1 MSKVK
6 NIGYVLYDYPVKS
19 ETWIPLEIEELVM
32 RGYNVKVHRLQYPYV
47 DISDCDFVLSHFAH
61 IALEAS
67 KFGKPFGF
75 VAHAWDIWTD
85 NGKKFKQVIKSP
97 NCKFVGYISEY
108 HKKKFLEWGVPKE
121 KLMFWGASVDVD
133 RLERKYTMGGK
144 IICGGR
150 FIEKKGLDIAIK
162 AVPNITVF
170 GDGELAPKLKA
181 ISTKAQFVGWLER
194 DEMKKLMEKSYLLI
208 APSRVARNG
217 DTEGISTLVLEA
229 LCMGLQVIT
238 TKVAGHGDLEQ
249 FGDRVHFVEID
260 DVDAIRELVY
270 SLPHSY
276 SALPK
281 HIIEQ
286 TRSPK
291 AIVDNI
297 ERKIQEVMA

>member
-47 DISDCDFVLSHFAH
+47 DVSDCDFILSHFAH
-61 IALEAS
+61 IALEAA
-67 KFGKPFGF
+67 KFNKPFGF

-85 NGKKFKQVIKSP
+85 DGKKFRKVVQDP
-97 NCKFVGYISEY
+97 NCKFVGYISQY
-108 HKKKFLEWGVPKE
+108 HKEKFLEWGVPAD
-121 KLMFWGASVDVD
+121 KLIFWGACIDVD
-133 RLERKYTMGGK
+133 RLRRRLTMGGK
-144 IICGGR
+144 VICGGR
-150 FIEKKGLDIAIK
+150 FVEKKGLDVAIK

-181 ISTKAQFVGWLER
+181 ISNQAKFVGWLDR
-194 DEMKKLMEKSYLLI
+194 DETKDLMERSYLLV
-208 APSRVARNG
+208 APSRIAKNG

-238 TKVAGHGDLEQ
+238 TDVAGHKDLKQ
-249 FGDRVHFVEID
+249 FGSRVHFVDID
-260 DVDAIRELVY
+260 DVETIRELVRT
-270 SLPHSY
+270 LPHSY
-276 SALPK
+276 SARPK
-281 HIIEQ
+281 SIIEQ

-297 ERKIQEVMA
+297 EKKIQEVMA